1 MPKKVHPSVLCDE
14 DLLLTNSIAAFVPGV
29 IASSWPTMDVS
40 FEDDAELMV
49 TEPPLIKPVD
59 VVETV

>member
-1 MPKKVHPSVLCDE
+1 
-14 DLLLTNSIAAFVPGV
+14 
-29 IASSWPTMDVS
+29 MDVS